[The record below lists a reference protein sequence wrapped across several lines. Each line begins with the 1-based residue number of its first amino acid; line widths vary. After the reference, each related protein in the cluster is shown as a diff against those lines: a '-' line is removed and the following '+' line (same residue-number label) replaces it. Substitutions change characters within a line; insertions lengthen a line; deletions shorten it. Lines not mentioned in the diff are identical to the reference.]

1 MPQALFVGLI
11 PLFSI
16 SAALALSLGA
26 AAPAPGGAL
35 AVVVPPWHSAEAVV
49 TAAGGVLLPVPGAPL
64 SVQAAGA
71 GPDFADRLRAAGAW
85 AVLPADATSFLCK
98 D

>member
-16 SAALALSLGA
+16 SAALVLSLGA
-26 AAPAPGGAL
+26 EGPPDGSTL
-35 AVVVPPWHSAEAVV
+35 AVVVPPWRDAGAVV
-49 TAAGGVLLPVPGAPL
+49 AAAGGVLLPVASAPL
-64 SVQAAGA
+64 SVQAAGPE
-71 GPDFADRLRAAGAW
+71 PDFAARLRAAGAW
-85 AVLPADATSFLCK
+85 AVLPADANSFLCG